1 MNSTSIRLGLLPPL
15 SGLVEIYGP
24 EIVRAAQIAV
34 AEVNEAGGVLGRPL
48 ELLIEDDGSLP
59 QTAVPAAHRLV
70 DAGCVA
76 IIGNLLSNSRIAVA
90 EQVADPRCV
99 PYLNFSFY
107 EGSIAARHFFHFAAL
122 PNQQIDLMIPWM
134 AREYGPKMFFAGNNY
149 EWPRGSI
156 DAAKRALLAAGGDVV
171 DEEYLS
177 IGCSADEIETLL
189 ERVGNAGVDVFVPYF
204 AGADQIALLT
214 RFSELGLK
222 KRMAVVMG
230 HYDEVMVS
238 RLPAHV
244 REGFYSSN
252 TYFMSVDT
260 PENRAMLDRLARYPG
275 VSGLW
280 PQGDGALS
288 NFGEGTYVCVKAFAA
303 AAEVASRATG
313 SLAAAELLPALER
326 VSIQAPQGRVTMD
339 PATHHAHVNGYLAR
353 CRADGGFDIVERF
366 GCLPPE
372 IPARYQRPGT
382 QRPGA
387 PVPHISSVT
396 EQTATRIAA
405 DTAAAMMQVG
415 TAQQILTVAD
425 VAVIATNAEGVI
437 VEASPQAAE
446 MFGYAQGEMTGMP
459 VQLLLPP
466 HLRTAHAAHMTG
478 FLAGEARSR
487 RMRERGDVI
496 GYRKDGSF
504 FAIEASIAKVQTGTD
519 WLLVATLQDVT
530 ERKRVEEALV
540 WKATHDALT
549 GLPNRALIRERL
561 ANALQRSRRQ
571 SESVGLL
578 FIDLDG
584 FKAVNDSHGHEQGD
598 ALLKQVA
605 ERMANEVRP
614 GDTVGRLAGDEFIV
628 LCEQIEEAV
637 ALSTLAERINDALRQ
652 PVMLPNG
659 REVAVAASIG
669 VAVGH
674 GSTHGPDDLLRNADT
689 AMYAVKGRG
698 RDGWQFFSEN
708 LEAEARQ
715 RVVIINGL
723 RKALENNE
731 FSIRLQPIVAIDGR
745 RVVGAE
751 TLLRWHAPHGDI
763 SPAVFIPVAEST
775 GTIVAIGAWVFR
787 EACRVAAGWRA
798 QFGNDAP
805 YLSFNVSTRQ
815 LDTEDL
821 VETFSAILAD
831 TGANPADLVIEVT
844 ETALMAN
851 VEASL
856 HTLRRLADLGMRV
869 AVDDFGTGYSSF
881 SQLLRLPVSVLKI
894 DRAFVDG
901 IDTRDEIRIVA
912 SAIVRLAHTLGHKV
926 VAEGIETEAQ
936 LTELQAIGCDSGQ
949 GYLFDRPLEEAP
961 MLARITAESL
971 VVSTVGR
978 LPIFYIIYVSEAS
991 ISVDASALAAI
1002 KQQSVANNRQVAVT
1016 GLLIHQ
1022 GGCFMQMLEGD
1033 EQRVRWLME
1042 KIRRDPRH
1050 GKVRTVVEGASNR
1063 RCFTRWSMGIRDL
1076 AELESRPEFAALPK
1090 SRGLLALAEDPRLC
1104 YDYFKAFADRS

>member
-1 MNSTSIRLGLLPPL
+1 MKSTSIRLGLLPPL
-15 SGLVEIYGP
+15 TGLVDIYGP

-34 AEVNEAGGVLGRPL
+34 DEINESGGVLGRSI
-48 ELLIEDDGSLP
+48 ELLVEDDGSLP

-107 EGSIAARHFFHFAAL
+107 EGSISARHFFHFAAL

-156 DAAKRALLAAGGDVV
+156 DAAKRALLASGGSEGDVV
-171 DEEYLS
+171 GEEYLS
-177 IGCSADEIETLL
+177 IGCSADEIEILL
-189 ERVGNAGVDVFVPYF
+189 ERVGNAGADVFVPYF

-214 RFSELGLK
+214 RFTELGLK

-260 PENRAMLDRLARYPG
+260 PENRALLTRLAHHPG
-275 VSGLW
+275 VNGLW
-280 PQGDGALS
+280 PQGGGVLS

-303 AAEVASRATG
+303 AASAAKSVAAHD
-313 SLAAAELLPALER
+313 LLRALER

-339 PATHHAHVNGYLAR
+339 PFTHHAQVNGYLAR
-353 CRADGGFDIVERF
+353 CRADGSFDIVERF
-366 GCLPPE
+366 GCLPPQ
-372 IPARYQRPGT
+372 IPARYRQPGT
-382 QRPGA
+382 LALQLP
-387 PVPHISSVT
+387 PVASAHIP
-396 EQTATRIAA
+396 AN
-405 DTAAAMMQVG
+405 TAAVMMKIG
-415 TAQQILTVAD
+415 AAQQILTVAD
-425 VAVIATNAEGVI
+425 VAVIATDTDGTI
-437 VEASPQAAE
+437 VEASPQVAE
-446 MFGYAQGEMTGMP
+446 MFGYSQAELPGMS

-466 HLRTAHAAHMTG
+466 HLRAAHAAHMAG
-478 FLAGEARSR
+478 FLASDAQSR
-487 RMRERGDVI
+487 RMRERGEVV

-504 FAIEASIAKVQTGTD
+504 FPIEASIAKVQTGSG
-519 WLLVATLQDVT
+519 WLLVATLQDIT
-530 ERKRVEEALV
+530 ARKRVEEELV
-540 WKATHDALT
+540 WKATHDVLT

-561 ANALQRSRRQ
+561 SNALQRSRRH

-584 FKAVNDSHGHEQGD
+584 FKAINDSHGHEQGD

-605 ERMANEVRP
+605 ERMVNEVRP

-637 ALSTLAERINDALRQ
+637 ALSTLAERLNDALRR
-652 PVMLPNG
+652 PLVLPNG

-689 AMYAVKGRG
+689 AMYAVKERG
-698 RDGWQFFSEN
+698 RDGWQFFSES

-723 RKALENNE
+723 RKALDNSE
-731 FSIRLQPIVAIDGR
+731 FSVRFQPIVAIDGR

-751 TLLRWHAPHGDI
+751 TLLRWHAPQGDV
-763 SPAVFIPVAEST
+763 SPALFVPVAEST
-775 GTIVAIGAWVFR
+775 GAIVPIGAWVFR
-787 EACRVAAGWRA
+787 EACRTVAAWRE
-798 QFGNDAP
+798 QFGNDTP
-805 YLSFNVSTRQ
+805 YLSVNVSTRQ
-815 LDTEDL
+815 LDAGDL
-821 VETFSAILAD
+821 VASFSAILD
-831 TGANPADLVIEVT
+831 ETGANPADLLIEVT

-856 HTLRRLADLGMRV
+856 HTLRCLADLGMRV

-894 DRAFVDG
+894 DRTFVDG

-912 SAIVRLAHTLGHKV
+912 SAIVRLAQTLGHKV

-936 LTELQAIGCDSGQ
+936 LTELQAIGCDCGQ
-949 GYLFDRPLEEAP
+949 GYLFDRPLAEAT
-961 MLARITAESL
+961 MRERIRSESL
-971 VVSTVGR
+971 VATSTGH
-978 LPIFYIIYVSEAS
+978 LPIFYVIYVSEAS
-991 ISVDASALAAI
+991 APVDTAALATI
-1002 KQQSVANNRQVAVT
+1002 KQQSGINNRQVAVT
-1016 GLLIHQ
+1016 GMLIHQ
-1022 GGCFMQMLEGD
+1022 NGCFLQMLEGD
-1033 EQRVRWLME
+1033 EKRVRWLME

-1050 GKVRTVVEGASNR
+1050 RRVRTVIEGASSR
-1063 RCFTRWSMGIRDL
+1063 RCFASWSMGVRDL
-1076 AELESRPEFAALPK
+1076 GQLERRPEFSALPQ
-1090 SRGLLALAEDPRLC
+1090 SRGLLALADDPQLC
-1104 YDYFKAFADRS
+1104 YDYFKAFSERT